1 MNAYQN
7 IPFDI
12 KKNYK
17 KPFHL
22 KINHTQLMKGES
34 LHQYIKQDIVD
45 EWLESVSYDEL
56 IGNHTAFEPLA
67 FAISTV
73 DKLQQL
79 EELQPK
85 LAQKPLHIIRKTLEA
100 TTQWAITKIY
110 FPLKKHHVSRFPW
123 NNKHV

>member
-1 MNAYQN
+1 MFCEQQHQIERGDENPTTKDEDIFHDCVQEENDIFYDTNAYQN
-7 IPFDI
+7 IAFDI

-56 IGNHTAFEPLA
+56 IGNHTAFESLA

-85 LAQKPLHIIRKTLEA
+85 LA
-100 TTQWAITKIY
+100 
-110 FPLKKHHVSRFPW
+110 
-123 NNKHV
+123 